1 MEHLYNMWDV
11 ISLLAIIGLMMGI
24 VFAVLAGAI
33 RIGWQLAPWIVAGA
47 FIIWLLGGLS

>member
-1 MEHLYNMWDV
+1 MWDV

-24 VFAVLAGAI
+24 VFAVLVGAI